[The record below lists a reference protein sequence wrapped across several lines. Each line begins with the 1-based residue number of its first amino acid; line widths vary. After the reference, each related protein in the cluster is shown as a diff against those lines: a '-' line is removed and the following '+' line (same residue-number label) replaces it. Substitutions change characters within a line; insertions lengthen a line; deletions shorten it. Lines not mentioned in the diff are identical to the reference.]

1 MVIGARG
8 HARVCIEALTD
19 NPHCF
24 VVGCV
29 AQNGSGAADLPVQI
43 LGSDEDFATIM
54 TAVQATHLFVAIG
67 DNAVRAYFAD
77 RCFELDIALD
87 IAISSGAFVSPSAT
101 VGAGTF
107 IAPGAVIS
115 ACASVG
121 TAVIVNT
128 GASVD
133 HDCVVEN
140 GAHLAPASVLAGD
153 VRIGCHALIGMGAR
167 ILPGISVGDRAIVGA
182 GAVVT
187 RNVAPD
193 TIVVGVPAHVMHRRN
208 Q

>member
-1 MVIGARG
+1 MVIGASG

-19 NPHCF
+19 DPHCF

-29 AQNGSGAADLPVQI
+29 ARNGAGIAGLAVQV
-43 LGSDEDFATIM
+43 LGSDEDFARIM
-54 TAVQATHLFVAIG
+54 HEVHATHLFVAIG
-67 DNAVRAYFAD
+67 DNAIRAQFAA
-77 RCFELDIALD
+77 RCFELGIALD
-87 IAISSGAFVSPSAT
+87 VAVSRGAFVSPSAT

-107 IAPGAVIS
+107 VGPGAVIS
-115 ACASVG
+115 ACAAVG

-128 GASVD
+128 SVSID
-133 HDCVVEN
+133 HDCVVES

-153 VRIGCHALIGMGAR
+153 VHIGRQAFIGMGAR

-187 RNVAPD
+187 RTVAPD
-193 TIVVGVPAHVMHRRN
+193 TTVIGVPAHIMYRRT

>member
-1 MVIGARG
+1 MVIGASG
-8 HARVCIEALTD
+8 HARVCIEAFTD
-19 NPHCF
+19 DPHCF

-29 AQNGSGAADLPVQI
+29 ARNGAGVAGLPVQI
-43 LGSDEDFATIM
+43 LGSDEDFARIM
-54 TAVQATHLFVAIG
+54 KEVDATHVFVAIG
-67 DNAVRAYFAD
+67 DNAVRAHFVD
-77 RCFELDIALD
+77 RCFDLGIALD
-87 IAISSGAFVSPSAT
+87 VAISRGAFVSPSAT

-107 IAPGAVIS
+107 VGPGAVIT
-115 ACASVG
+115 ARASVG

-128 GASVD
+128 GASID

-153 VRIGCHALIGMGAR
+153 VHIGRQALIGMGAR

-187 RNVAPD
+187 RTVAPD
-193 TIVVGVPAHVMHRRN
+193 TTVIGVPAHVMHRRN